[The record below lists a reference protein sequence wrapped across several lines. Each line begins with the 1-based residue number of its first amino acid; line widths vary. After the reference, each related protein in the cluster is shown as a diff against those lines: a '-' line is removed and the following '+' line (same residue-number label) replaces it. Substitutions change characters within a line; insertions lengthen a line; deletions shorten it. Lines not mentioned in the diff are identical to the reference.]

1 MSVVEEVLEKQ
12 REISIL
18 TKQGDWLG
26 SYVGYNQME
35 QLKNN
40 YLQERSKTIKLE
52 VELYCELNKISLR
65 DFCQKFGFEE
75 YYLEKVIKGYIRPSQ
90 YFVDRIIR
98 SVKK

>member
-18 TKQGDWLG
+18 TKQGDWYG
-26 SYVGYNQME
+26 SFIRYKELDKFKQD
-35 QLKNN
+35 

-52 VELYCELNKISLR
+52 VELYCELNKISLK
-65 DFCQKFGFEE
+65 DFCQKFGIEK
-75 YYLEKVIKGYIRPSQ
+75 YYLEKVMKGYIRPSQ